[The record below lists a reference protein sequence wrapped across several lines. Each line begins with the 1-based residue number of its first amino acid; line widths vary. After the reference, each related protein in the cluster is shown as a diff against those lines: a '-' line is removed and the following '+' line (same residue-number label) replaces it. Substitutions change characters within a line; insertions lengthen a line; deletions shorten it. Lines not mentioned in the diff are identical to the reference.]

1 MELFIRQMGVGK
13 REVVIVHGLYGAS
26 DNWLSI
32 ASGLEDK
39 FKIFI
44 PDQRNHGKSPHSK
57 DHNYTVLA
65 NDLYEFIKNK
75 TSGKVIL
82 VGHSMGGKSV
92 MRLALEHPEVV
103 SYLVIVDIAPKNYG
117 RTSSFGEE
125 PTNHEGIL
133 KAMQDLKLDK
143 MDSRKEIEA
152 QWKEQFPSR
161 QLRQFL
167 LKNVR
172 RTSKG
177 KFEWQ
182 LNLDALTENL
192 SEIMDGFSD
201 LEDFTPFKSAP
212 VLLIRGE
219 KSSYFRVEDNMA
231 LNKFFPQAQIVTIP
245 DAGHWVHAEQ
255 QDLFLK
261 TLLYFL
267 ED

>member
-1 MELFIRQMGVGK
+1 MELFSRQMGVGK
-13 REVVIVHGLYGAS
+13 REIVIVHGLYGAS

-44 PDQRNHGKSPHSK
+44 PDQRNHGKSPHNK

-82 VGHSMGGKSV
+82 LGHSMGGKSV

-133 KAMQDLKLDK
+133 KAMQDLELDK

-167 LKNVR
+167 L
-172 RTSKG
+172 T
-177 KFEWQ
+177 
-182 LNLDALTENL
+182 LT
-192 SEIMDGFSD
+192 
-201 LEDFTPFKSAP
+201 
-212 VLLIRGE
+212 
-219 KSSYFRVEDNMA
+219 
-231 LNKFFPQAQIVTIP
+231 
-245 DAGHWVHAEQ
+245 
-255 QDLFLK
+255 
-261 TLLYFL
+261 
-267 ED
+267 